1 MKRVIISLAAAMSA
15 FATEAANYPYLS
27 FQKADGTI
35 LSVGVEAL
43 EMSFSDGKLIVSNSS
58 GNYELNTADLKR
70 MFFADNSETSINDTP
85 AVQDN
90 SLQVYSTSGI
100 YMGMYNNQQDF
111 IQKSSKGVYIVKQN
125 GKTFKMTVK

>member
-1 MKRVIISLAAAMSA
+1 MKRVIISLAAAMLTFVA
-15 FATEAANYPYLS
+15 EAANYPYLS

-43 EMSFSDGKLIVSNSS
+43 EMNFSDGKLIVSSPS

-70 MFFADNSETSINDTP
+70 MFFSDNSETGINDTP
-85 AVQDN
+85 TAQDG
-90 SLQVYSTSGI
+90 SLQVYSASGI
-100 YMGMYNNQQDF
+100 YMGMYSNQQDF
-111 IQKSSKGVYIVKQN
+111 MQKSAKGVYIVKQN